1 MLFDGS
7 EQYKN
12 KKYNNTLNANK
23 DKNNSVA
30 DILLIF
36 IINPSIN
43 KTITMGYRDGRN
55 QTSLF

>member
-36 IINPSIN
+36 IYYKP
-43 KTITMGYRDGRN
+43 KHK
-55 QTSLF
+55 